1 MKVAHVVAYPTKVR
15 NSKQITTKGCAL
27 IRANLHAD
35 AMQAATY
42 EEWAELYAQ
51 ALWLERWRLRN
62 QAEMLAALFG
72 ERGRQ

>member
-1 MKVAHVVAYPTKVR
+1 
-15 NSKQITTKGCAL
+15 
-27 IRANLHAD
+27 
-35 AMQAATY
+35 MQAATY

>member
-1 MKVAHVVAYPTKVR
+1 MKVAHVVAYPKKVR

-35 AMQAATY
+35 ALQADTY
-42 EEWAELYAQ
+42 GEWAELYAQ

-62 QAEMLAALFG
+62 QAEMIAALFG
-72 ERGRQ
+72 EKKR